1 MGLKHR
7 TRVRKKGEIKMEKR
21 ITEIENKLDRI
32 ILQLNSV
39 ETLLNDEIN
48 GNDLQAEWNAQV
60 LADEAKEEIYDHIRI
75 ELLRQ

>member
-1 MGLKHR
+1 MD
-7 TRVRKKGEIKMEKR
+7 KR

-39 ETLLNDEIN
+39 ENLLNDEIN